1 MIDIVDIK
9 AETEPEA
16 KWAPFVVRSHYGI
29 AKSPVWL
36 FQHARRSC
44 DHFAMASLQQR
55 PCHDNPL
62 PISDDLS
69 QLHAWAEPLIAEE
82 VALRDAATSFPC

>member
-1 MIDIVDIK
+1 
-9 AETEPEA
+9 
-16 KWAPFVVRSHYGI
+16 
-29 AKSPVWL
+29 
-36 FQHARRSC
+36 
-44 DHFAMASLQQR
+44 MASLQQR